1 VLWPLVLFFALVA
14 VAIPGL
20 LVVSM
25 FIGERHR
32 QRATVEPYES
42 GIAPTGTLPVR
53 FAASY
58 YLVAVLFVLFDVE
71 SIFLFAWAIAA
82 REAGWKGYA
91 VMTVF
96 VLPLFL
102 LIAYL
107 WSNGALDWRTSRQ
120 REDARLKQ
128 RRRDHVRDP

>member
-1 VLWPLVLFFALVA
+1 MLWPLVLYFALVVVA
-14 VAIPGL
+14 VPGL
-20 LVVSM
+20 LLMSL
-25 FIGERHR
+25 FIGERRR

-42 GIAPTGTLPVR
+42 GIAPTGALPVR

-107 WSNGALDWRTSRQ
+107 WRNGALDWRTSRQ
-120 REDARLKQ
+120 REEAKLKME
-128 RRRDHVRDP
+128 R